1 MTARPLKYEGR
12 DLHLALFGGPKLR
25 DAYQGT
31 QPPAVAVA
39 RDPARII
46 HMRRTGYAVLLAI
59 ADADNVVTTIT
70 ICALDDPRLQAFP
83 VAERNRVYSALSAL
97 HREGGPAD
105 GNP

>member
-1 MTARPLKYEGR
+1 MARPLKYEGR

-25 DAYQGT
+25 DAYTGIT
-31 QPPAVAVA
+31 PPAVAEPREPLRLV
-39 RDPARII
+39 
-46 HMRRTGYAVLLAI
+46 HMRRTGNAVLLAI